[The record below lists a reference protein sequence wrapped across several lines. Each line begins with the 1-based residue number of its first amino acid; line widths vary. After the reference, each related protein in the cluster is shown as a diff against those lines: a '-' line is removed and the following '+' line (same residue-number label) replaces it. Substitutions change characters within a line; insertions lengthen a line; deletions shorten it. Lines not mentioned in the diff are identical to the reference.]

1 MFYQPYWS
9 FMSVSTVKIPL
20 GKGLPLLEATFLERP
35 NQFTIVAEYQG
46 ERIVGAMADRGRLL
60 NVMTPGRSL
69 LMEHRPDPA
78 RKTAYQ
84 VVAARSDQGLLV
96 SLDTHLPNRLVRRAL
111 TERLCPDLP
120 PYKSF
125 RAEYKVGRSR
135 FDFMLELERGGRLLL
150 ETKSV
155 GQLDRD
161 GVARFPDAPTTRG
174 ARHVRELIELQ
185 EQEPDT
191 QSAILFVIQGDAVN
205 HMEPNVAQALQ
216 EAERV
221 GVMLLAR
228 ACPLDESGLAWGA
241 PCPIVL
247 PQD

>member
-1 MFYQPYWS
+1 
-9 FMSVSTVKIPL
+9 MSASTVKIPL

-60 NVMTPGRSL
+60 DVMTPGRTL
-69 LMEHRPDPA
+69 LMEHRPDPG

-84 VVAARSDQGLLV
+84 FVAARSDQGHLV

-111 TERLCPDLP
+111 TEKLCPELP
-120 PYKSF
+120 AYTSF

-135 FDFMLELERGGRLLL
+135 FDFMLELESGAHLLL

-161 GVARFPDAPTTRG
+161 GVARFPDAPTQRG

-185 EQEPDT
+185 SHEANT
-191 QSAILFVIQGDAVN
+191 QSAVLFVIQGDGVH
-205 HMEPNVAQALQ
+205 HMEPNVAIDPDFAQALA
-216 EAERV
+216 EAEQAD
-221 GVMLLAR
+221 VMLLAR
-228 ACPLDESGLAWGA
+228 TCPLDESGLAWGA